1 MLLFAQAMME
11 KAAEIGVALLLF
23 DKLRMM
29 APTYVGDTLW
39 ARGEITEMI
48 DRGDDHADGL
58 VVVKLEAIN
67 QRDET
72 VMICDLRLVCRK
84 VRLKS
89 PVGPGRKL

>member
-1 MLLFAQAMME
+1 LLGYDG
-11 KAAEIGVALLLF
+11 EILSALSGV

-39 ARGEITEMI
+39 AKGEITKLI
-48 DRGDDHADGL
+48 DRGNVHADGL

-67 QRDET
+67 QRDKT
-72 VMICDLRLVCRK
+72 VMACDLRLVCRK

-89 PVGPGRKL
+89 PVGPGRDK